1 MRGYTDG
8 VQKTIS
14 EKSMD
19 KGLDYT
25 AIGKVDP
32 NNGDSIIDAL
42 NDYFTTE
49 LDDEDMA
56 QVVKS
61 LQDDGYYTLE
71 YPDDVQ
77 ELELDGDDLGYR
89 EDWYSVVG
97 SLSEGGIYLIR
108 DTDKEVL
115 GARMGVAGEHMG
127 SVSVWV
133 DTFNQTVTGWGETL
147 PLSDSDCEEI
157 NEILNDTY

>member
-1 MRGYTDG
+1 MSGYTDG

-14 EKSMD
+14 EKSMN

-49 LDDEDMA
+49 LDGEDMA
-56 QVVKS
+56 QVVNS
-61 LQDDGYYTLE
+61 LQDDGYYSLE
-71 YPDDVQ
+71 SPEDVQ
-77 ELELDGDDLGYR
+77 ELELDGDELGYR

-97 SLSEGGIYLIR
+97 SLSEGGIYLIC

-115 GARMGVAGEHMG
+115 GARMGAAGEHIG

-133 DTFNQTVTGWGETL
+133 DTFNKTVTGWGETL
-147 PLSDSDCEEI
+147 PLSDNDCEEI
-157 NEILNDTY
+157 NDTLNEMY

>member
-1 MRGYTDG
+1 MSGYTDG

-14 EKSMD
+14 EKSMN

-32 NNGDSIIDAL
+32 KNGDSIVDAL
-42 NDYFTTE
+42 NNYFTTE
-49 LDDEDMA
+49 LDGEDMA

-61 LQDDGYYTLE
+61 LQDDGYYSLE
-71 YPDDVQ
+71 YPEDVQ
-77 ELELDGDDLGYR
+77 ELELDGDELGYR
-89 EDWYSVVG
+89 EDWYEVVN
-97 SLSEGGIYLIR
+97 SLSEGDIYLIC

-115 GARMGVAGEHMG
+115 GARMGAAGEHIG

-133 DTFNQTVTGWGETL
+133 DTFNKTVTGWGETL

-157 NEILNDTY
+157 NDALNEMY

>member
-56 QVVKS
+56 KVVKS

>member
-1 MRGYTDG
+1 MSGYTDG

-14 EKSMD
+14 EKSMN

-32 NNGDSIIDAL
+32 NNGDSIVDAL
-42 NDYFTTE
+42 NNYFTTE
-49 LDDEDMA
+49 LDGEDMA

-61 LQDDGYYTLE
+61 LQDDGYYSLE
-71 YPDDVQ
+71 SPEDVQ
-77 ELELDGDDLGYR
+77 ELELDGDELGYR
-89 EDWYSVVG
+89 EDWYEVVN
-97 SLSEGGIYLIR
+97 SLSEGGIYLIC

-115 GARMGVAGEHMG
+115 GARMGAAGEHIG

-133 DTFNQTVTGWGETL
+133 DTFNKTVTGWGETL
-147 PLSDSDCEEI
+147 PLSDNDCEEI
-157 NEILNDTY
+157 NDTLNEMY

>member
-14 EKSMD
+14 EKSLN

-32 NNGDSIIDAL
+32 NNGDSIVDAL

-49 LDDEDMA
+49 LDGEDMA
-56 QVVKS
+56 HVVDS

-71 YPDDVQ
+71 YPEDAQ
-77 ELELDGDDLGYR
+77 ELELDGDELGYR
-89 EDWYSVVG
+89 EDWYEVVN
-97 SLSEGGIYLIR
+97 SLSEGGIYLIC

-115 GARMGVAGEHMG
+115 GARMGAAGEHMG
-127 SVSVWV
+127 QVSVWV
-133 DTFNQTVTGWGETL
+133 DTFNHTVTGWGETL
-147 PLSDSDCEEI
+147 PLSSSDCEEI
-157 NEILNDTY
+157 NDTLNEMY

>member
-14 EKSMD
+14 EKSMN

-32 NNGDSIIDAL
+32 NNGDSIVDAL

-49 LDDEDMA
+49 LDGEDMA
-56 QVVKS
+56 QVVRS

-71 YPDDVQ
+71 YPDDIQ

-89 EDWYSVVG
+89 EDWYSVFG
-97 SLSEGGIYLIR
+97 SLAEGGVYLIC

-133 DTFNQTVTGWGETL
+133 DTFNKTVTGWGETL
-147 PLSDSDCEEI
+147 PLSNNDCEEI

>member
-32 NNGDSIIDAL
+32 NNGDSIVDAL

-49 LDDEDMA
+49 LDGEDMA

-61 LQDDGYYTLE
+61 LQDDGYYSLE
-71 YPDDVQ
+71 YPEDVQ
-77 ELELDGDDLGYR
+77 ELELDGDELGYR
-89 EDWYSVVG
+89 EDWYNVIEG
-97 SLSEGGIYLIR
+97 LSEGGLLFIT
-108 DTDKEVL
+108 DTEKNIL
-115 GARMGVAGEHMG
+115 GARMGAAGEHMG

-133 DTFNQTVTGWGETL
+133 DTFNKTVTGWGETL
-147 PLSDSDCEEI
+147 PLSSSDCEEI
-157 NEILNDTY
+157 NDTLNEMY

>member
-8 VQKTIS
+8 VQKMIS
-14 EKSMD
+14 EKSMN

-32 NNGDSIIDAL
+32 NNGDSIVDAL
-42 NDYFTTE
+42 NNYFTTE
-49 LDDEDMA
+49 LDGEDMA

-61 LQDDGYYTLE
+61 LQDDGYYSLE
-71 YPDDVQ
+71 SPEDVQ
-77 ELELDGDDLGYR
+77 ELELDGDELGYR
-89 EDWYSVVG
+89 EDWYEVVDG
-97 SLSEGGIYLIR
+97 LSDGGIYLIC

-115 GARMGVAGEHMG
+115 GARMGAAGEHMG

-133 DTFNQTVTGWGETL
+133 DTLNKTVTGWGETL
-147 PLSDSDCEEI
+147 PISDSDCEEI
-157 NEILNDTY
+157 NDTLNEMY

>member
-1 MRGYTDG
+1 MSGYTDG

-14 EKSMD
+14 EKSLS

-32 NNGDSIIDAL
+32 NNGDSIVDAL

-49 LDDEDMA
+49 LDGEDMA

-61 LQDDGYYTLE
+61 LQDDGYYSLE
-71 YPDDVQ
+71 SPEDVQ
-77 ELELDGDDLGYR
+77 ELELDGDELGYR
-89 EDWYSVVG
+89 EDWYEVVDG
-97 SLSEGGIYLIR
+97 LSEGGIYLIC
-108 DTDKEVL
+108 DTDKEIL
-115 GARMGVAGEHMG
+115 GARMGAAGEHIG

-133 DTFNQTVTGWGETL
+133 DTFNKTVTGWGETL
-147 PLSDSDCEEI
+147 SLSDSDCEEI
-157 NEILNDTY
+157 NDTLNEMY